1 MVSKLKYNIY
11 NTRNSRLPQF
21 LKIDDNKAKLQQE
34 IADHFNVSPSTVFRW
49 RKGVPPC
56 PEILAELAQFF
67 NTNIAYI
74 LGVTDVDIANKNYKI
89 NVKGK
94 EIIKKK
100 KISVSEIASTIGSNP
115 RIVKDILEGKS
126 LSRTHAIL
134 AISEILNVSIDYFLG
149 LTDVVQWEEYHLFE
163 DPFYLC
169 QEGEPVLVKF
179 QENNAEFQNNKKK
192 YKENN
197 KEQLLE
203 AYGIISKN
211 KEGVITSTGIH
222 LLRGSKQLEN
232 AVCYPVYCEMDKNEA
247 ITRRIKADRE
257 RGKKIDF

>member
-1 MVSKLKYNIY
+1 MVLKLKYNIY
-11 NTRNSRLPQF
+11 NTHNSRLPQF

-56 PEILAELAQFF
+56 PEILAEFAQFF

-74 LGVTDVDIANKNYKI
+74 LGITDVDIANTSYKI
-89 NVKGK
+89 NVQGK
-94 EIIKKK
+94 SIMKKK
-100 KISVSEIASTIGSNP
+100 KISISEIASTIGSNP

-126 LSRTHAIL
+126 LSRTHAVL

-149 LTDVVQWEEYHLFE
+149 LTDVVQWEEYHLYE

-179 QENNAEFQNNKKK
+179 QENNVEFQNNRKK
-192 YKENN
+192 YQEN
-197 KEQLLE
+197 KTEQPLE
-203 AYGIISKN
+203 SFGIISKN
-211 KEGVITSTGIH
+211 KAGVITSRGDH

-232 AVCYPVYCEMDKNEA
+232 AVCYPLLCAMDKNEA

-257 RGKKIDF
+257 KGKNNDF